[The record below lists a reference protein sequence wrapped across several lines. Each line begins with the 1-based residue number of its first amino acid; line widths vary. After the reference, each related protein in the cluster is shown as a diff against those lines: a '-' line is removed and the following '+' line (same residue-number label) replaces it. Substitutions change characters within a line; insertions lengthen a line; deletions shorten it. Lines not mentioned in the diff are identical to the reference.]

1 MRTLI
6 VIACISAILLASC
19 TEKEPEVTLPTVSK
33 IIQFDIGRGR
43 DYSLPVY
50 EDWKASVVLT
60 ISRESFADGRSTTVW
75 DTTFPYRSLQDFPE
89 KSAPLVIR
97 KTVNGIVESR
107 ETIRVSRVISYVNS
121 QQQRSQSATGE
132 TIPSG
137 TSFRLFNVEL

>member
-1 MRTLI
+1 MRTMI

-33 IIQFDIGRGR
+33 TIQFDIGRGR

-50 EDWKASVVLT
+50 EDWKAIVVLT
-60 ISRESFADGRSTTVW
+60 ISRESFADGRSAIVW
-75 DTTFPYRSLQDFPE
+75 DTTFPYRNLQDFPE

-97 KTVNGIVESR
+97 KTVNSIVESR